1 MSDHIIRLLSDTVAN
16 QIAAGEVV
24 QRPASVVKELMEN
37 SIDSGADYVQVV
49 VKDAGK
55 QLIQVID
62 NGCGMNEVDA
72 RMSLE
77 RHATSKISSA
87 DDLFNIRTMGFRGE
101 ALASIASV
109 SRLEMKTR
117 TQEQQIGT
125 LLHVEGTEVKSQ
137 EHCQCASGT
146 NISVKNLFFNVPAR
160 RNFLKSNTI
169 EMKHIYDEFHRIA
182 LAHPD
187 IRFSFTENTTVRFQ
201 LDKGNLKQR
210 VVQIFGPSYQKKLV
224 AVDQKTD
231 YLSVYGLLIKP
242 EYSRRTRGEQYFF
255 VNKRFIKSYF
265 LHKVIADTYRPY
277 ISPDSH
283 PGYFLFIDIAPEEID
298 VNVHPTKTEIKFR
311 NDNHVALVL
320 ESSLKYSIGSFNIA
334 PSIDFDVEPSVDIPL
349 PDFNRPVKIPGITV
363 NPDYNPFRRSAMTGG
378 QSQKISFTD
387 LLPSKYLENESEG
400 VIGKSV
406 SVQSEL
412 HQEDQLQSKTEFLF
426 AGNRYIITVVKSG
439 LMLIDALSARE
450 RILYE
455 RTLSVLNEAKTCAS
469 QQLLYPETF
478 ELPSAESDIMLE
490 IIPELDSI
498 GFNIS
503 DLGKGSF
510 SCSAVPA
517 DWVDDFS
524 LLPFIETVIES
535 YQCHLLDAKKEKNAA
550 LALAISR
557 KIATRPPVFH
567 SPEEINTFVDAL
579 FSCNMPDIAPSGN
592 KILSVIDYTEIAK
605 ILQK

>member
-37 SIDSGADYVQVV
+37 SIDAGADYIQVI

-55 QLIQVID
+55 QLIQIID

-72 RMSLE
+72 RMFLE

-87 DDLFNIRTMGFRGE
+87 NDLFNIRTMGFRGE
-101 ALASIASV
+101 AIASIASV
-109 SRLEMKTR
+109 SMLEMKTR
-117 TQEQQIGT
+117 THEQQIGT
-125 LLHVEGTEVKSQ
+125 HILVEGSEVKNQ
-137 EHCQCASGT
+137 EHCQCAAGT

-182 LAHPD
+182 LAHSD

-210 VVQIFGPSYQKKLV
+210 VVQIFGPSYQKKIV
-224 AVDQKTD
+224 SVDQKTD

-265 LHKVIADTYRPY
+265 LHKVVSDTYRPY
-277 ISPDSH
+277 IPPDVH

-311 NDNHVALVL
+311 NDNHVALLL

-334 PSIDFDVEPSVDIPL
+334 PSIDFEVEQSVDIPL
-349 PDFNRPVKIPGITV
+349 SDTNRPLRVPGITV
-363 NPDYNPFRRSAMTGG
+363 NPDYNPFKMQNQVGG

-387 LLPSKYLENESEG
+387 LIPSKKDISFDLGPPDN
-400 VIGKSV
+400 V

-412 HQEDQLQSKTEFLF
+412 TNEPPMHSKTEFLL
-426 AGNRYIITVVKSG
+426 AGNKYILTVVKSG
-439 LMLIDALSARE
+439 IMLIDAQSARE
-450 RILYE
+450 RIFYE
-455 RTLSVLNEAKTCAS
+455 KTMTVLNEAKTCAS

-478 ELPSAESDIMLE
+478 ELPPAESEILLE
-490 IIPELDSI
+490 IIPELDGI

-510 SCSAVPA
+510 SCSATPA
-517 DWVDDFS
+517 EWDEDFS
-524 LLPFIETVIES
+524 LLPFIETMIES

-550 LALAISR
+550 LALAIS
-557 KIATRPPVFH
+557 KKMSARPPSFH
-567 SPEEINTFVDAL
+567 SQDEINVFIDAL
-579 FSCNMPDIAPSGN
+579 FSCLMPDMAPSGN
-592 KILSVIDYTEIAK
+592 KILYVLDFTEIAK
-605 ILQK
+605 LLQKS